1 MYIRQF
7 CNGIQLDYV
16 LPAGPRDYW
25 KDLASAHKTIPEH
38 QNWMYDAD
46 PFAAQQ
52 RVEQRQAKNPQKRET
67 NSSQD
72 SDSRKYTPSGEFSQL
87 PEVRMAS
94 DLRDLVEKAVKMV
107 NNSLNCN
114 SPHDNSSL

>member
-1 MYIRQF
+1 
-7 CNGIQLDYV
+7 
-16 LPAGPRDYW
+16 
-25 KDLASAHKTIPEH
+25 LAAAHKTIPEH

-52 RVEQRQAKNPQKRET
+52 RVEQRQAKNAQKRET
-67 NSSQD
+67 NSSSQG

-94 DLRDLVEKAVKMV
+94 GLRDLVEQAVKTASDSLRC
-107 NNSLNCN
+107 NSLYDN
-114 SPHDNSSL
+114 SPL